1 MTRRAVYPG
10 SFDPPTSGHVDIIRR
25 AAELFDEVW
34 VTVFDHPT
42 KLGVLPPPERVA
54 LLQKLVAEWPGVHV
68 DRSRSLLVD
77 YCRHIGA
84 HFVVRGLRGAADLEY
99 EWPMTQMNR
108 FLAPDIDTVFL
119 LAAPQ
124 SAFVSSSLVRELSS
138 YGAPLTGLVPPLV
151 EEALNKRRE
160 GTPPDGQ
167 NGSVGIGTGQPD

>member
-1 MTRRAVYPG
+1 MMRRAVYPG
-10 SFDPPTSGHVDIIRR
+10 SFDPPTSGHMDIIRR

-42 KLGVLPPPERVA
+42 KSGLLSPAERVA
-54 LLQKLVAEWPGVHV
+54 LLQQVVAEWPGVRV

-77 YCRHIGA
+77 YCHRVGA
-84 HFVVRGLRGAADLEY
+84 RFVVRGLRGAADLDY

-108 FLAPDIDTVFL
+108 RLAPDIDTVFL

-124 SAFVSSSLVRELSS
+124 SAYVSSSLVRELAG

-151 EEALNKRRE
+151 EEALNKLRE

-167 NGSVGIGTGQPD
+167 NGSVGIGTG